1 MDGSTV
7 KKKMRTFFLLVGV
20 CRPNNSFF
28 YLIDGGREDSRRRQI
43 QLSDPESPEMVEFG
57 LKLGE

>member
-7 KKKMRTFFLLVGV
+7 KKKMRTFFLLEEYVGQIIH
-20 CRPNNSFF
+20 FF